1 MTRML
6 TRPLE
11 PALKQTL
18 VAGLAAYGP
27 QLVEHLEKNGLTI
40 DVPRQ
45 GYAHYDTSERRI
57 TFPRESLER
66 DTPVVP
72 LREYTIIHEFAHALD
87 FLLEPD
93 RGPLSERADLGI
105 AAHRTRMGEEYRP
118 LLAKFDRIKRE
129 HGSNWGRTP
138 GMPLA
143 RVYHEDFITVV
154 ETITG
159 DRMSERPVRGHV
171 SSLAP
176 ETRPTEYFADTVYCY
191 LHADPVTDHRY
202 TLPNGRQITHR
213 YPPDRAMLEQRDPRM
228 FAALERFFNSGS
240 VSAESL
246 RVSDG
251 DQPGQPAAQAAG
263 VVAEQ
268 SLGPADQ
275 GLGVARTA
283 FAPSHAGPVP
293 ELQGQGAVGSGH
305 LAPLILA

>member
-1 MTRML
+1 ML

-11 PALKQTL
+11 PALKETL
-18 VAGLAAYGP
+18 VSGLSAYGP
-27 QLVEHLEKNGLTI
+27 RLVEHLEKNGLTI
-40 DVPRQ
+40 EVPRE
-45 GYAHYDTSERRI
+45 GYAHYDTNTRRI
-57 TFPRESLER
+57 TFPRQSLER

-105 AAHRTRMGEEYRP
+105 AAHRTRMGERYRP
-118 LLAKFDRIKRE
+118 LLAKFERIKRE

-138 GMPLA
+138 RMPLA

-159 DRMSERPVRGHV
+159 ERMAERPVRGHV
-171 SSLAP
+171 SSLEP
-176 ETRPTEYFADTVYCY
+176 DTRPTEYFADTVYCY

-202 TLPNGRQITHR
+202 RLPNGEEIVHR
-213 YPPDRAMLEQRDPRM
+213 YPPDRAMLEERDPRM

-246 RVSDG
+246 QLSDG
-251 DQPGQPAAQAAG
+251 DQAGEAAAQTPRVLG
-263 VVAEQ
+263 EQ
-268 SLGPADQ
+268 GLGPAHQ
-275 GLGVARTA
+275 GLGVARPP
-283 FAPSHAGPVP
+283 FPPSHAGPVA
-293 ELQGQGAVGSGH
+293 ELQGQGPVGSGH
-305 LAPLILA
+305 LPPLLIA